1 MRKVI
6 LLFLILI
13 TLFSPLLCN
22 STTNPQY
29 ESPSYLLLNN
39 WINQSIWIITGIKVP
54 NPQLNGFPILPPS
67 IENLYV
73 KNELLNFSVNFI
85 MSTENAY
92 LTLNNSVI
100 LSSNEGNIT
109 ILMPPYSPYIL
120 ILFNIVSRL
129 EVTISTNAT
138 ISKVSQYRI
147 FLLSNSSYLIQNH
160 KVIFNLSKG
169 IWFLEIGVNAKPVNN
184 VSTLINLNNKEV
196 SQWLNESK
204 IPKLP
209 NSLLKEYFLS
219 LLLIKDDQNP
229 YLGDFAASPSPIYLY
244 SWVRDSAFSAMAL
257 QDAGHYRSALK
268 YWLWLSNATQL
279 QPGVWYTR
287 YNFYNGEPDTNFG
300 IPELDSIGLYELGVY
315 DFYNLTGN
323 ITFIKQVLPII
334 NESVKY
340 QIEQIN
346 QNKYHLLPPDLS
358 VWEDRL
364 AYHFWTEAINDLG
377 LLSVAKI
384 YKVLGLNYSLI
395 LREEELL
402 NQSILKYFWNNNSFA
417 SAMGTSVVFENGKS
431 ETILSPEAPSIDSA
445 TLLPIDMGY
454 LPFTSNYSLTNFK
467 TVVKVLTVNGGLARF
482 PNDLYH
488 YSEYLYDST
497 GPSPPWV
504 ITTLFEAL
512 YLEGLGKYSDAL
524 LYWAYNNS
532 QHGLLPEAVNPA
544 SNDTYPLPTTSPLT
558 WSSAMFVI
566 VSLSYKQENSV
577 NLIIPLMIVITVLV
591 IALIYYLMRRK
602 LFYK

>member
-1 MRKVI
+1 M
-6 LLFLILI
+6 LI

-591 IALIYYLMRRK
+591 LALIYYLMRRK
-602 LFYK
+602 FFYK

>member
-6 LLFLILI
+6 LLFLISI
-13 TLFSPLLCN
+13 TLFSPLICN
-22 STTNPQY
+22 STANPQY

-39 WINQSIWIITGIKVP
+39 WVNQSIWIITGIKVP

-591 IALIYYLMRRK
+591 
-602 LFYK
+602 

>member
-1 MRKVI
+1 M
-6 LLFLILI
+6 LI

-417 SAMGTSVVFENGKS
+417 SAIGTSVVFENGKS

-591 IALIYYLMRRK
+591 
-602 LFYK
+602 

>member
-1 MRKVI
+1 MSC
-6 LLFLILI
+6 
-13 TLFSPLLCN
+13 TLFSPLICN
-22 STTNPQY
+22 STANPQY

-39 WINQSIWIITGIKVP
+39 WVNQSIWIITGIKVP

-138 ISKVSQYRI
+138 ISKVSQYKI

-417 SAMGTSVVFENGKS
+417 SAIGTSVVFENGKS

-454 LPFTSNYSLTNFK
+454 LPFTSNYSLANFK

-512 YLEGLGKYSDAL
+512 YLEGLGKYSDALLL

-591 IALIYYLMRRK
+591 IALIYYLMRK
-602 LFYK
+602 SSFTSNF

>member
-1 MRKVI
+1 MRKAI
-6 LLFLILI
+6 LLFLISI

-22 STTNPQY
+22 STANPQY

-602 LFYK
+602 HFYK

>member
-1 MRKVI
+1 MRKAI

-591 IALIYYLMRRK
+591 
-602 LFYK
+602 

>member
-6 LLFLILI
+6 LLFLISI

-22 STTNPQY
+22 STANPQY

-196 SQWLNESK
+196 SQWLNESE

-591 IALIYYLMRRK
+591 
-602 LFYK
+602 

>member
-1 MRKVI
+1 M
-6 LLFLILI
+6 LI

-591 IALIYYLMRRK
+591 
-602 LFYK
+602 

>member
-1 MRKVI
+1 MRKAI
-6 LLFLILI
+6 LLFLISI

-22 STTNPQY
+22 STANPQY

-85 MSTENAY
+85 MLTENAY

-591 IALIYYLMRRK
+591 LALIYYLMRRK
-602 LFYK
+602 HL

>member
-1 MRKVI
+1 MRKAI

-591 IALIYYLMRRK
+591 LALIYYLMRRK
-602 LFYK
+602 FFYK

>member
-6 LLFLILI
+6 LLFLISI

-22 STTNPQY
+22 STANPQY

-39 WINQSIWIITGIKVP
+39 WVNQSIWIITGIKVP

-138 ISKVSQYRI
+138 ISKVSQYKI

-417 SAMGTSVVFENGKS
+417 SAIGTSVVFENGKS

-591 IALIYYLMRRK
+591 LALIYYLMRRK

>member
-1 MRKVI
+1 MS
-6 LLFLILI
+6 I

-22 STTNPQY
+22 STANPQY

-591 IALIYYLMRRK
+591 LALIYYLMRRK